1 MKRKL
6 LIVLALAA
14 LMIKAWCGTAAADD
28 PAFITQPG
36 DGCIFPEGETIS
48 VSWEVNFTPFK
59 TEIVLDGQVLETL
72 PLETYRTY
80 SELFDETLFEAID
93 LKNCMEKR
101 ISEGGTSVASVEK
114 QIAFVRKE
122 LDQ

>member
-1 MKRKL
+1 M
-6 LIVLALAA
+6 
-14 LMIKAWCGTAAADD
+14 
-28 PAFITQPG
+28 
-36 DGCIFPEGETIS
+36 ES
-48 VSWEVNFTPFK
+48 
-59 TEIVLDGQVLETL
+59 GQVLETL

-80 SELFDETLFEAID
+80 SELFDETLYDAID